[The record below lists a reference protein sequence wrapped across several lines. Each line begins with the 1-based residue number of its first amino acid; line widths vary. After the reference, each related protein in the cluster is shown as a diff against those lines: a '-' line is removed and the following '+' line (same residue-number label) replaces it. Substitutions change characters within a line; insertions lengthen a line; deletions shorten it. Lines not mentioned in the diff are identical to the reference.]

1 MEQDNFADVDNNLQ
15 ESRESSTPPIA
26 INILDAFIDPISQEI
41 MEDPVIAE
49 DNFTY
54 SRETITNWISQSS
67 GPTCRSPRT
76 GLPMGK
82 ILRPNI
88 DMKRGIEEWQRMRSR
103 SIPEEFVVPR
113 VEYSPLE
120 TGILYLH
127 HPSPAFM
134 MR

>member
-1 MEQDNFADVDNNLQ
+1 
-15 ESRESSTPPIA
+15 
-26 INILDAFIDPISQEI
+26 
-41 MEDPVIAE
+41 
-49 DNFTY
+49 
-54 SRETITNWISQSS
+54 
-67 GPTCRSPRT
+67 
-76 GLPMGK
+76 MGK